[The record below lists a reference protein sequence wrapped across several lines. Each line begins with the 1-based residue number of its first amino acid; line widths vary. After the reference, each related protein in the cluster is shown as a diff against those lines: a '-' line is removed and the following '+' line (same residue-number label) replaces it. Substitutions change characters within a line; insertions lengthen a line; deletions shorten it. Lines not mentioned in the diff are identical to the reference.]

1 MKFSTLLKMIYA
13 SLFAAL
19 TFVGTYFSVPLPF
32 GYFNF
37 GDCFILLCAWLVGGI
52 YGVVGGAIGAML
64 ADIVLG
70 YASYAPATLVI
81 KAVMVLVAFAIFKV
95 FQKQNKNLV
104 YAGYAIGAVLAEL
117 IMVGG
122 YYLFESILYGFI
134 PALASV
140 PGNLLQ
146 GAVAIVSSLTI
157 ISILEATGVSN
168 EIRKVKG
175 INI

>member
-1 MKFSTLLKMIYA
+1 MKNSTLLKMIFA

-19 TFVGTYFSVPLPF
+19 TFVGTYFAVPLPF

-52 YGVVGGAIGAML
+52 YGVLGGAIGAML

-70 YASYAPATLVI
+70 YASYAPATFVI
-81 KAVMVLVAFAIFKV
+81 KAVMVVVAFALFKA
-95 FQKQNKNLV
+95 FSKGKKGFV
-104 YAGYAIGAVLAEL
+104 YVGYAVGAVLAEL
-117 IMVGG
+117 IMAGG
-122 YYLFESILYGFI
+122 YYLFESALYGFI

-146 GAVAIVSSLTI
+146 GTVAIVSAIAI
-157 ISILEATGVSN
+157 ISILEATGLSSK
-168 EIRKVKG
+168 IRKG
-175 INI
+175 